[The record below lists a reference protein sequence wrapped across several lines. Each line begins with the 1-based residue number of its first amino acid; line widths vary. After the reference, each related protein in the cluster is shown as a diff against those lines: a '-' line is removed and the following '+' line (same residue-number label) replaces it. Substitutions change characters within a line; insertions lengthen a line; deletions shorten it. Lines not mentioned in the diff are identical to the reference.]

1 MALRRF
7 LPLLAV
13 IAIAPMGLCQDAQSM
28 LQGGG
33 KPLTMKASA
42 LTSDYHAVAIQMAG
56 GNGGGGIMDMLM
68 SPMMMIMGAF
78 GGAMSGGAD
87 TKSDNQPPFGLL
99 SAMGLSW
106 TTGET
111 QSYFGQ
117 TYLVTYK
124 LDMDMTS
131 MATMDPKTKD
141 FSNLNLRLTLVRTD
155 AFQSFSPRPDVT
167 PEAFAKMLK
176 GPTPAPKPAAKTG
189 K

>member
-1 MALRRF
+1 
-7 LPLLAV
+7 
-13 IAIAPMGLCQDAQSM
+13 M

-42 LTSDYHAVAIQMAG
+42 LTADYHAVAIKMAG
-56 GNGGGGIMDMLM
+56 GEGGGGLMDMLM
-68 SPMMMIMGAF
+68 SPLMMLAGAF
-78 GGAMSGGAD
+78 GGAMGGSD
-87 TKSDNQPPFGLL
+87 GKSDNQPPYGLL
-99 SAMGLSW
+99 TAMGLSW

-124 LDMDMTS
+124 LDFDMMS
-131 MATMDPKTKD
+131 MSSMDPKTKD
-141 FSNLNLRLTLVRTD
+141 FSNLNMRMILVRTD

-176 GPTPAPKPAAKTG
+176 GPAPTVAPKTAGKTG

>member
-1 MALRRF
+1 
-7 LPLLAV
+7 
-13 IAIAPMGLCQDAQSM
+13 M

-33 KPLTMKASA
+33 KPLTMKATA
-42 LTSDYHAVAIQMAG
+42 LTSDYHAVAIRMAG

-78 GGAMSGGAD
+78 GGAMSGGTD
-87 TKSDNQPPFGLL
+87 SGKSDNQPPFGLL

-141 FSNLNLRLTLVRTD
+141 FSNLNLRLELVRTD

-176 GPTPAPKPAAKTG
+176 GPPPAAPKSVVKT